1 MDELE
6 ELQMAKRDADRLEQR
21 AAAAEAKAAEFSGK
35 LAALRERLDDLV
47 LQVGQV
53 QTDLEAG
60 EIEEAQACLQDLWLI
75 LHAVDRRFRDL
86 LA

>member
-1 MDELE
+1 MDGLIAPQWSE
-6 ELQMAKRDADRLEQR
+6 QNTARLEQQ
-21 AAAAEAKAAEFSGK
+21 AEAAESKAAEFDGK

-47 LQVGQV
+47 IQIGQV
-53 QTDLEAG
+53 QTDLDAG

-86 LA
+86 LQ